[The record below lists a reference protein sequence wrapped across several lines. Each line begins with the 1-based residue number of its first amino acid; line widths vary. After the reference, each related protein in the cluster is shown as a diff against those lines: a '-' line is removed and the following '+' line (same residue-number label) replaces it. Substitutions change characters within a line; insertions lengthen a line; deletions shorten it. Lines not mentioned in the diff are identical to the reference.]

1 MILKRLKTQN
11 EVSESEYKLKMTGS
25 VDYISM
31 FPVIIVLKYNFSKIY
46 GKIFVTVIKL
56 KIFKSGIKCFKI
68 KQIRVDTM
76 QELCK
81 NTLKHLDLEK
91 PFFI

>member
-11 EVSESEYKLKMTGS
+11 EVSESEYKLKYDWNCRLYFYVS
-25 VDYISM
+25 SHYYFKIQ
-31 FPVIIVLKYNFSKIY
+31 FSKIY
-46 GKIFVTVIKL
+46 GKIIVNVIKL
-56 KIFKSGIKCFKI
+56 KIFKSGIKCSKI
-68 KQIRVDTM
+68 RQIRVDTM
-76 QELCK
+76 QVLCK